1 MSKKFLAVS
10 LVVVAVAVLPI
21 ALFGCKGKVEKPA
34 EEPKMETTET
44 STTSTASLPAESMT
58 SAQQAAQNVIVEP
71 AQSAASEPIPATAA
85 LPSAAEKAASAVTK
99 VSQDRNKDI
108 QTALKAAGFYTGTV
122 DGKIGPRTK
131 KAIIDFQKAN
141 GLKADGKVGPKT
153 MAALDKYL
161 TQQQQQ

>member
-10 LVVVAVAVLPI
+10 LVVIAIAVLPI

-34 EEPKMETTET
+34 EEPKVETTER
-44 STTSTASLPAESMT
+44 STTSLPTESMT

-71 AQSAASEPIPATAA
+71 AQSVASEPIPATAV
-85 LPSAAEKAASAVTK
+85 LPNVAEKAATTVAK

-108 QTALKAAGFYTGTV
+108 QTALKAAGFYTGTI
-122 DGKIGPRTK
+122 DGKIGARTK
-131 KAIIDFQKAN
+131 KAVIDFQKAN
-141 GLKADGKVGPKT
+141 GLKADGRVGPKT

-161 TQQQQQ
+161 TQQQQ